1 MNFVSLIGGNLS
13 SLEECL
19 QKISTNIITNIS
31 TLKRKVS
38 IEEDVTKEINRK
50 KRSKKKNE
58 KKTKKERNKRM
69 MRKAE
74 EVVDIVTGGCLA
86 LDSLSPGSR
95 QIKLCDMDMSGKL
108 LPRYHIN
115 ALTFLLENNYFEDEA
130 IPEVQLLLRCLQEQK
145 EKAAETH
152 GKKKIKEKQYQT
164 NIHVIIRLR

>member
-152 GKKKIKEKQYQT
+152 GKKKSKKNSTKQT
-164 NIHVIIRLR
+164 SMLSFV